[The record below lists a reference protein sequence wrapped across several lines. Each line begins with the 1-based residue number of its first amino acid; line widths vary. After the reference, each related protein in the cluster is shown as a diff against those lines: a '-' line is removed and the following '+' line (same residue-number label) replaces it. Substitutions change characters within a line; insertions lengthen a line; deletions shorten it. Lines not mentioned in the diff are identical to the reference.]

1 MDTQGEKL
9 ISSERYPQKARGMLM
24 MAIASTCF
32 SLGGLLIKMIPW
44 NPLTINGVRNLIAA
58 CVIGGFIR
66 LTQHPLKWNFTVL
79 TGAVCMAGVT
89 TFFTIANKLTT
100 AGNAIVLQYSAP
112 VWIILL
118 SFLFFRDKPDRSQGI
133 TIGFVLA
140 GILCFFF
147 DSLSAGKILGDLLA
161 LLSGLF
167 YAGMFMLNRFEK
179 GDALS
184 SMFFGQLLCGIFL
197 SPFLV
202 RETVFTPGVL
212 TAVFVLGAVQVG
224 LAYIFFS
231 IGTLSWWLFFTE
243 NCPRSSPC
251 SARPLSLEASCSTTC
266 GPSPRPRPGAY
277 PTAQEPAGSA
287 APINSGL
294 KDTDVPGDQGLSL
307 NTIVV

>member
-44 NPLTINGVRNLIAA
+44 NPLTVNGVRNLLAA

-197 SPFLV
+197 SPFLI

-231 IGTLSWWLFFTE
+231 IGTRLTD
-243 NCPRSSPC
+243 PV
-251 SARPLSLEASCSTTC
+251 SASIINAVEPILNPILVAVFYGELPALLSLFGAAVVIGSILFYNLRSLSQAPAWCASNRSGASREC
-266 GPSPRPRPGAY
+266 RP
-277 PTAQEPAGSA
+277 
-287 APINSGL
+287 
-294 KDTDVPGDQGLSL
+294 D
-307 NTIVV
+307 

>member
-24 MAIASTCF
+24 MAIAATCF

-184 SMFFGQLLCGIFL
+184 SMFFGQLLLRHFPVPLPDPGDGVYSRRPDSSIRARCGPGRPGLYLFFHRDPADGSGLGVYHQCCRADPQSYPGGCFL
-197 SPFLV
+197 RRTARAPLPV
-202 RETVFTPGVL
+202 RSGRCHWKHPVL
-212 TAVFVLGAVQVG
+212 QPAVPLPG
-224 LAYIFFS
+224 LAWCAS
-231 IGTLSWWLFFTE
+231 
-243 NCPRSSPC
+243 NRSGASREY
-251 SARPLSLEASCSTTC
+251 RP
-266 GPSPRPRPGAY
+266 
-277 PTAQEPAGSA
+277 
-287 APINSGL
+287 
-294 KDTDVPGDQGLSL
+294 D
-307 NTIVV
+307 